1 MKHII
6 RITIAVALILTLAA
20 CSTKMES
27 EIFFRD
33 LEDLADGDLTN
44 KIVFNLPLPSMDDCE
59 KYHKRY
65 DKVFQSS
72 KDFKDMEFVQCVD
85 GEYSNSVEY
94 EMDVPLRK
102 IDPGKTNIDG
112 AVEFIR
118 WDTNDENEERSILIR
133 ANPPSLHDLDEKL
146 KDEFY
151 QGLDLKDSS
160 PLIRMSND
168 MRSDQAFSVNHAFV
182 QGSPIISETSFLLE
196 PRDDIDIILSD
207 VTSAYIFHVSATAD
221 PRMAPIG
228 IWTTHEE
235 ED

>member
-1 MKHII
+1 MKRLI
-6 RITIAVALILTLAA
+6 RITLAVALVLTLAA

-27 EIFFRD
+27 DVFFRD
-33 LEDLADGDLTN
+33 LEDVADGDLTN
-44 KIVFNLPLPSMDDCE
+44 KIVFFLPLTSMDDCE
-59 KYHKRY
+59 EYHERY

-72 KDFKDMEFVQCVD
+72 KDFKDMEFVKCVE
-85 GEYSNSVEY
+85 GEISDSVEY

-102 IDPGKTNIDG
+102 IDPDETNIDG

-118 WDTNDENEERSILIR
+118 WDTDDESEERKILIR
-133 ANPPSLHDLDEKL
+133 ANPPSLHDLDKKL
-146 KDEFY
+146 EDEFY
-151 QGLDLKDSS
+151 QGLDLTDSS

-168 MRSDQAFSVNHAFV
+168 LRSDQVFTVYHAFV

-228 IWTTHEE
+228 TWTTPVE